1 MRPLTQRQA
10 AILNAKC
17 QDGLTHKEVADRFGI
32 AYSTAKSTMA
42 MIYRNLGV
50 RNGAQACSTMR
61 KQEHD
66 CVCADAAI
74 LRPEAV

>member
-1 MRPLTQRQA
+1 MRPLTARQA

-17 QDGLTHKEVADRFGI
+17 HDGLTHKEVAARFGI

-42 MIYRNLGV
+42 IIYRNLGV

-61 KQEHD
+61 KHEHD
-66 CVCADAAI
+66 RVCADAAI